1 MSVAPDLFSKVL
13 GLPGPDRAELAHRL
27 LLSLEIEPFDQDC
40 EAAWAAELEL
50 RANAIDSGEADA
62 TDWREAVERMRQNL
76 RKGT

>member
-27 LLSLEIEPFDQDC
+27 LLRLETEPFGHDC
-40 EAAWAAELEL
+40 EGAWAAESEQ
-50 RANAIDSGEADA
+50 RAKAIDSGKANA